1 MTTGE
6 RIKKAR
12 IDRGLTQ
19 DDLAKAL
26 RTTKAAVSRYEL
38 NQRQLRVE
46 QLNIIAKLTGVS
58 VFELAG
64 ITSQKREELE
74 RVSQI
79 ASEFEE
85 RFLAGEY
92 ISESDAWTS
101 EAINFLKYL
110 IERELAAATSAP
122 QADDAQDGESQ
133 DPDYKKRKRRMA
145 KLAALFDQLNDAGQR
160 SALDHLKNLSQIN
173 TFQRQPEQPT
183 IFSGLTDDERTGL
196 ERAANLLREAKYDR
210 FLMQESR
217 ELEDSAK
224 MQANTELIASLN
236 ESIVKIV
243 TAAMRRAEPSSNDRN
258 ALGRAC
264 PAKKKPAYVVAATRT
279 VSTCQS
285 YNPTH
290 I

>member
-74 RVSQI
+74 RISQI

-243 TAAMRRAEPSSNDRN
+243 TAAMRRAESSSND
-258 ALGRAC
+258 
-264 PAKKKPAYVVAATRT
+264 
-279 VSTCQS
+279 
-285 YNPTH
+285 
-290 I
+290 

>member
-122 QADDAQDGESQ
+122 QADESQ

-243 TAAMRRAEPSSNDRN
+243 TAAMRRAESSSND
-258 ALGRAC
+258 
-264 PAKKKPAYVVAATRT
+264 
-279 VSTCQS
+279 
-285 YNPTH
+285 
-290 I
+290 